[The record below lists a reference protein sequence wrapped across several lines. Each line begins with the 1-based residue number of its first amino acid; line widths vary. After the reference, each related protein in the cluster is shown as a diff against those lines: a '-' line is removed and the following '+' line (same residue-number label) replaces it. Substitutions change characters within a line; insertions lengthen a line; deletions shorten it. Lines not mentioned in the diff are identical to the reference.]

1 MLRSIDNTWSFRLTR
16 ASLLGV
22 LHDVGFTSVL
32 ECHVPFEPGKAADR
46 VTAAALEGHA
56 GAGLDLPVDQR
67 RLGDRDR
74 ASTRFRDGARSSRP
88 ARIRRPVTAPLVA
101 VFCMPEVSHLRRLLA
116 VVAGLTRRDVAV
128 TVYTDAR
135 FQEPVERVGG
145 RFVDLFAALSRRGG
159 GRHVPTRAV
168 PLRSFAGHY
177 AEALMEEMAQLRPS
191 LIVYDT
197 FAMIGFVLGRGLGI
211 PYVNVCAGHDMSPAH
226 AIARLEHDSRLALSE
241 AGRRAIDRLRDRWG
255 VLDASPH
262 SYMTSVSP
270 FLNLYCEPEV
280 FLSQDARQALEP
292 IAFFGSLPPAAMR
305 LDGDGGAWGPS
316 DGAALRVY
324 ASCGSVAWRY
334 YADEAFGA
342 LAALAEATATTGDAR
357 ALISLGGHP
366 LPAQLRARLR
376 HPGVDVADYVDQW
389 RVLQGA
395 SLFVTHHGLNS
406 THEAIYHGVPML
418 SYPFF
423 GDQPRLAARCR
434 DLGLAIPVVD
444 APRAPVTAED
454 FRRAFGQAA
463 ASAPRL
469 ARALARAREWEQEVL
484 EARESVIDQ
493 VLALTQGG

>member
-1 MLRSIDNTWSFRLTR
+1 M
-16 ASLLGV
+16 
-22 LHDVGFTSVL
+22 
-32 ECHVPFEPGKAADR
+32 
-46 VTAAALEGHA
+46 
-56 GAGLDLPVDQR
+56 
-67 RLGDRDR
+67 
-74 ASTRFRDGARSSRP
+74 
-88 ARIRRPVTAPLVA
+88 TAPLVA
-101 VFCMPEVSHLRRLLA
+101 VFCMPEASHLRRLLA

-135 FQEPVERVGG
+135 FQAPVERVGG
-145 RFVDLFAALSRRGG
+145 RFVDLFARYPVEAADAMSRP
-159 GRHVPTRAV
+159 VPCRYV
-168 PLRSFAGHY
+168 SFAGHY

-305 LDGDGGAWGPS
+305 LGGDGGAWGAS
-316 DGAALRVY
+316 DRATLRVY

-342 LAALAEATATTGDAR
+342 LAALAEAVGATEHAR

-366 LPAQLRARLR
+366 LPAQPRARLR
-376 HPGVDVADYVDQW
+376 HPAVDVADYVDQW

-395 SLFVTHHGLNS
+395 SLFLTHHGLNS

-454 FRRAFGQAA
+454 FRRALGQAA
-463 ASAPRL
+463 AAAPRL

-484 EARESVIDQ
+484 EAREGVIDQ
-493 VLALTQGG
+493 VLALANS

>member
-1 MLRSIDNTWSFRLTR
+1 
-16 ASLLGV
+16 
-22 LHDVGFTSVL
+22 
-32 ECHVPFEPGKAADR
+32 
-46 VTAAALEGHA
+46 
-56 GAGLDLPVDQR
+56 
-67 RLGDRDR
+67 
-74 ASTRFRDGARSSRP
+74 
-88 ARIRRPVTAPLVA
+88 VTAPVVA

-116 VVAGLTRRDVAV
+116 VVAGLARRDVAV
-128 TVYTDAR
+128 SVYTDAR
-135 FQEPVERVGG
+135 FREPVERAGG
-145 RFVDLFAALSRRGG
+145 RFVDLFARYPVEAADATSRP
-159 GRHVPTRAV
+159 VPCRYV
-168 PLRSFAGHY
+168 SFAGHY
-177 AEALMEEMAQLRPS
+177 AEALMEEVARLRPA

-211 PYVNVCAGHDMSPAH
+211 PHVNVCAGHDMSPAH

-280 FLSQDARQALEP
+280 FLSRDARSALEP
-292 IAFFGSLPPAAMR
+292 IAFFGSLPPAEMM
-305 LDGDGGAWGPS
+305 LDGDGGAWGPRAP
-316 DGAALRVY
+316 DPTALRVY

-334 YADEAFGA
+334 YADEALGA
-342 LAALAEATATTGDAR
+342 LAALTEAVATTERAR

-366 LPAQLRARLR
+366 LPAHLRARLR

-406 THEAIYHGVPML
+406 THEAIYHRVPML

-434 DLGLAIPVVD
+434 ELGLAVPVVD
-444 APRAPVTAED
+444 APRAPVTAGD
-454 FRRAFGQAA
+454 FGRALREAA
-463 ASAPRL
+463 AAAPRL

-484 EARESVIDQ
+484 EGREAVIDQ
-493 VLALTQGG
+493 ILALGKS

>member
-1 MLRSIDNTWSFRLTR
+1 M
-16 ASLLGV
+16 
-22 LHDVGFTSVL
+22 
-32 ECHVPFEPGKAADR
+32 
-46 VTAAALEGHA
+46 
-56 GAGLDLPVDQR
+56 
-67 RLGDRDR
+67 
-74 ASTRFRDGARSSRP
+74 
-88 ARIRRPVTAPLVA
+88 TAPHVA

-116 VVAGLTRRDVAV
+116 VVAGLAGRGVAV

-135 FQEPVERVGG
+135 FRDSVERVGG
-145 RFVDLFAALSRRGG
+145 RFVDLFARYPIEAADGTSRP
-159 GRHVPTRAV
+159 VPCRYV
-168 PLRSFAGHY
+168 SFAGHY
-177 AEALMEEMAQLRPS
+177 AEPLVEELARLRPS

-197 FAMIGFVLGRGLGI
+197 FAMIGFVLGRALGI

-226 AIARLEHDSRLALSE
+226 AVARLEHDSRLALSE
-241 AGRRAIDRLRDRWG
+241 AGRRAIERLREHWG

-280 FLSQDARQALEP
+280 FLSPEARQALEP
-292 IAFFGSLPPAAMR
+292 IAFFGSLPPAEMR
-305 LDGDGGAWGPS
+305 LDGDGGAWG
-316 DGAALRVY
+316 AARGGLRVY

-334 YADEAFGA
+334 YADEALGA
-342 LAALAEATATTGDAR
+342 LAALAEAIAATGHAR
-357 ALISLGGHP
+357 GLISLGGHP
-366 LPAQLRARLR
+366 LPAQLRTRLR
-376 HPGVDVADYVDQW
+376 QPGVEVADYVDQW

-454 FRRAFGQAA
+454 FRRALGQAA
-463 ASAPRL
+463 AAAPQLVRSF
-469 ARALARAREWEQEVL
+469 ARAREWERTVL
-484 EARESVIDQ
+484 EGREAVIDQ
-493 VLALTQGG
+493 ILALAKR